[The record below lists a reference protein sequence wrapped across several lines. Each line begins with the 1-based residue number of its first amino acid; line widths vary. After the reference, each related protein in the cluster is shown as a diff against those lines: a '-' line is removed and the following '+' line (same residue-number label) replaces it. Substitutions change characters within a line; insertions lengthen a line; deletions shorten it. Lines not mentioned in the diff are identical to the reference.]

1 MRHPL
6 VVVVWHD
13 AHSIGDTWMP
23 LPFEVTPCVVES
35 VGWLVADVKADH
47 VVIAQSFNNTEDYDH
62 ILAIPLGMV
71 KELRRVD
78 LPTVGD
84 ICGVVVKA
92 D

>member
-1 MRHPL
+1 
-6 VVVVWHD
+6 
-13 AHSIGDTWMP
+13 
-23 LPFEVTPCVVES
+23 
-35 VGWLVADVKADH
+35 
-47 VVIAQSFNNTEDYDH
+47 
-62 ILAIPLGMV
+62 LGMV